1 MGLLD
6 HNLTELLSAEDVT
19 NVKAQEGSKSHTAN
33 QKNQGHFN
41 ACLEVL
47 DSLET
52 TLNSSGLI
60 GTSPILTF
68 AYPARPEIVL
78 A

>member
-1 MGLLD
+1 MGILD

-19 NVKAQEGSKSHTAN
+19 NVKAQKGLKKHTAN
-33 QKNQGHFN
+33 QKNQGHSN

-52 TLNSSGLI
+52 ALNSSGLI